1 MAWYHKF
8 PWTNFHELNL
18 DWILEICGKAEKA
31 IPNIDDAIVRA
42 DNAADNANSAADL
55 ANRNATTA
63 SNAAAVADNAARKI
77 DPITATAATV
87 HGASASVTVE
97 DTNPGKVFHFLIP
110 AGEKGDPGPSG
121 GAGDLIDNGNF
132 TNPINQRGATSY
144 NGNGSK
150 MYTIDRWF
158 TTSSAAGA
166 VVVGNRY
173 ITVASGATISQII
186 PADQDGSFPSDADV
200 GYTAVAR
207 ETNGTLHIANSGLTD
222 SKLSFTLGD
231 ADSGITVTL
240 GSGNWEYCALY
251 RGRYT
256 ASNAP
261 GYVAKEYVTQ
271 LANCQR
277 YYIRM
282 KVNQTMLYGNSGAT
296 SGAGA
301 RLFMPTPIQMRINPT
316 VTTDSAITMA
326 VSTHNGVTN
335 NATYTTSVANA
346 SPEGV
351 SFYGDFSPSISSS
364 PGYVAVTAFIQNAA
378 IDLSADL

>member
-42 DNAADNANSAADL
+42 DNAADNANNAADL
-55 ANRNATTA
+55 ANHNATTA
-63 SNAAAVADNAARKI
+63 NNAAAVANNAARKI

-87 HGASASVTVE
+87 HGASASVTVK

-158 TTSSAAGA
+158 TESNASPA
-166 VVVGNRY
+166 VTINNKY
-173 ITVASGATISQII
+173 ITVAPGAEIKQII
-186 PADQDGSFPSDADV
+186 PAENLAEFPSDIDV

-207 ETNGTLHIANSGLTD
+207 ETNGTVHIANSGLTD
-222 SKLSFTLGD
+222 SKLSFVLGD
-231 ADSGITVTL
+231 ADSGITVTV

-251 RGRYT
+251 KGIFTAENVPGYMAKDYVSQLFECYRYFRKTVLHGVSETNKYIAPVNTFDPPFRIKPTITADANFGAPGVGGPSASNITIVAYTDFIQEIADNNSGLTPGVLYRLYIT
-256 ASNAP
+256 AS
-261 GYVAKEYVTQ
+261 
-271 LANCQR
+271 
-277 YYIRM
+277 
-282 KVNQTMLYGNSGAT
+282 
-296 SGAGA
+296 
-301 RLFMPTPIQMRINPT
+301 
-316 VTTDSAITMA
+316 
-326 VSTHNGVTN
+326 
-335 NATYTTSVANA
+335 
-346 SPEGV
+346 
-351 SFYGDFSPSISSS
+351 
-364 PGYVAVTAFIQNAA
+364 
-378 IDLSADL
+378 ADM